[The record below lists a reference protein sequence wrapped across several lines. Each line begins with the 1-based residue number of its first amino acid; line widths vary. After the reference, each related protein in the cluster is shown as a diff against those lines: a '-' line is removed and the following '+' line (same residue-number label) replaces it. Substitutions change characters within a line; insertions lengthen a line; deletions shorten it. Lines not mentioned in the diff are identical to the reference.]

1 MMRSGSLRHR
11 IEIQHLVQGEDEY
24 GDPVV
29 EWQTFANVWAEVLD
43 LKGREFWQAAQV
55 QSEVTTRVR
64 IRYLPGIESSMR
76 VVHNDRT
83 LEIDHILDPDGRKRE
98 LHLLCKTLDGPA

>member
-1 MMRSGSLRHR
+1 MRSGNLRHR
-11 IEIQHLVQGEDEY
+11 IEIQHLVHGENEY
-24 GDPVV
+24 GDPVA

-64 IRYLPGIESSMR
+64 IRYLPGIKPSMR
-76 VVHNDRT
+76 VVHDGRH
-83 LEIDHILDPDGRKRE
+83 LEITTVLDPDGRRRE
-98 LHLLCKTLDGPA
+98 LQLLCKGIVE